1 MYYLERRPKRAGNR
15 YVAFALPPRIVHPFF
30 PRWVPSKQVGDVLIS
45 YSISIPTRQTNFR
58 EMFTWCLREQ
68 TYDRYW
74 TIDLYHAISVY
85 WFGLEAINIVFCF
98 NCVETKLNTKPFI

>member
-1 MYYLERRPKRAGNR
+1 
-15 YVAFALPPRIVHPFF
+15 
-30 PRWVPSKQVGDVLIS
+30 
-45 YSISIPTRQTNFR
+45 
-58 EMFTWCLREQ
+58 MFTWCLREQ

-85 WFGLEAINIVFCF
+85 WFGSETINIVFCF